1 MVQEDPIEH
10 SKEYYRD
17 MAKLDALIVGAGFAG
32 MHMLVKLRE
41 LGFSALAIE
50 RASDVGGTWYW
61 NRYPGCRC
69 DVPSLDY
76 SVPWDA
82 ELDQEWDWTEK
93 FSAQPEILRYAQ
105 HLADRHDI
113 RSHVRFET
121 SVTSATWDDERG
133 LWSVGTDKG
142 DLFEATFFI
151 SGAGAL
157 SEPNLPDIPG
167 IGTFKGELYHTG
179 LWPKTPVTLAGKRVA
194 VLGTGSTGVQAS
206 TAIAKEAAHLTVM
219 QRSAQYSLPCLT
231 PPLTDEIRAE
241 RKAIYPEHREW
252 QRSTYSATTPSLPTP
267 FAPRAFDDHKEVRFA
282 NYERCWNV
290 GTGAMAGVYGDVST
304 NAEVAEEVSEFVRNK
319 IRQTVKDPV
328 TAERLCPL
336 PGTYLG
342 ARRIIIDTG
351 YFQIFNQPN
360 VTLADIT
367 GDPIEAIT
375 ADGVK
380 TQGNFYPLDIL
391 VVATGYDA
399 VTGPL
404 LAMNIT
410 GKDGA
415 KLKDVWANGPKS
427 YLGLMVAGFPNL
439 FIITGPSSPGVLANV
454 IFAIDQHVNWIGD
467 CIDHMRR
474 NGTGVID
481 TSEQTQLEWHAPVAE
496 TSAHALRM
504 NDATNWYLG
513 TNVPGKPR
521 ASLVYHGGLGVYRGI
536 CDEIAADGYRGFVFG

>member
-1 MVQEDPIEH
+1 
-10 SKEYYRD
+10 

-93 FSAQPEILRYAQ
+93 FSAQPEILAYAQ
-105 HLADRHDI
+105 RLADRHDI
-113 RSHVRFET
+113 RRDVHFET
-121 SVTSATWDDERG
+121 SVTKANWNEARG
-133 LWSVGTDKG
+133 LWLVETDKG

-157 SEPNLPDIPG
+157 SEPNMPDIPG
-167 IGTFKGELYHTG
+167 IETFKGELYHTG
-179 LWPKTPVTLAGKRVA
+179 LWPHDPVTFAGKRVG

-206 TAIAKEAAHLTVM
+206 TAIAKEAAHLTVL
-219 QRSAQYSLPCLT
+219 QRTAQYSLPCLT
-231 PPLTDEIRAE
+231 PSLTDEVRAE
-241 RKAIYPEHREW
+241 RKARYPEHREW
-252 QRSTYSATTPSLPTP
+252 QRNSYAASTPSLPTP
-267 FAPRAFDDHKEVRFA
+267 FAPSAFDDPPEVRFA
-282 NYERCWNV
+282 NYERCWGV
-290 GTGAMAGVYGDVST
+290 GTASLVSVYGDVAT
-304 NAEVAEEVSEFVRNK
+304 NPEAAEEVSEFVRNK
-319 IRQTVKDPV
+319 IRSVVKDPV
-328 TAERLCPL
+328 TAEKLCPL
-336 PGTYLG
+336 PGAYLG

-351 YFQIFNQPN
+351 YYQIFNQPN

-367 GDPIEAIT
+367 GDPIEEIT
-375 ADGVK
+375 EDGVK
-380 TQGNFYPLDIL
+380 TRGTFYPLDML

-410 GKDGA
+410 GRQGVA
-415 KLKDVWANGPKS
+415 LKDAWASGPRT
-427 YLGLMVAGFPNL
+427 YLGLMAAGFPNL
-439 FIITGPSSPGVLANV
+439 FTITGPGSPGVLANV
-454 IFAIDQHVNWIGD
+454 IFSIDQHVNWIGD
-467 CIDHMRR
+467 CMDHMRR
-474 NGTGVID
+474 HGKRVID
-481 TSEQTQLEWHAPVAE
+481 TTNQAEQEWQAHNAKG
-496 TSAHALRM
+496 SAHVLRM
-504 NDATNWYLG
+504 NDAKNWYLG

-536 CDEIAADGYRGFVFG
+536 CDEIAAQGYRGFVFS